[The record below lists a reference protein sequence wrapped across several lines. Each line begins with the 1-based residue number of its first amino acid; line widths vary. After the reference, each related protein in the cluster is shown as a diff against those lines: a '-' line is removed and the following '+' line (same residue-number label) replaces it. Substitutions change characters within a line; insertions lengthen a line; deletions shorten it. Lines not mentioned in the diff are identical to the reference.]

1 MFVNKHFTYLPC
13 ASQIAKGVIIEIF
26 GISMFYEDKDI
37 CRFLNLYQCTFNIKK
52 FSKVKFGEDLL
63 SGMRSDFGESSIVG

>member
-13 ASQIAKGVIIEIF
+13 ASQIAKGVIIAIF

-37 CRFLNLYQCTFNIKK
+37 CRFLNLY
-52 FSKVKFGEDLL
+52 
-63 SGMRSDFGESSIVG
+63 